1 MRDFGSKIRKQ
12 LAPRQDYL
20 AFLNRK
26 PRGQWDLLTSMTM
39 DRYFPGKTSHCRNV
53 FFLSRVVERWGG
65 RQEKRQNCQRQRKN
79 WTPAWSGVLGAF
91 TKEFF
96 LFMTEWYS
104 FFLVW
109 ACFFFPL
116 FRYPRTFWCFLFS
129 MLSEIFYFFWKR
141 NEVSK

>member
-12 LAPRQDYL
+12 LAPHQDYL
-20 AFLNRK
+20 AFLNRT

-39 DRYFPGKTSHCRNV
+39 DRDFQGKALHCRN
-53 FFLSRVVERWGG
+53 GG
-65 RQEKRQNCQRQRKN
+65 RQEKRQNCQRQRKK

-96 LFMTEWYS
+96 LFLTEWYS

-109 ACFFFPL
+109 ACFFSL
-116 FRYPRTFWCFLFS
+116 FLYPRTFLCFLFS
-129 MLSEIFYFFWKR
+129 MLSEIFNFFGNVRK
-141 NEVSK
+141 